1 MAALFDGTSATGD
14 DKWAPT
20 MDGVPEDIIMDMDS
34 SHCSLNGYDDTPS
47 PNQTN
52 SQSTMREYAT
62 TSDIGTDVMMAN
74 IRRKRPRPSTKG
86 SNNAVDDCIIELAA
100 SVKALNQ
107 LAVASAQS
115 EGPTVEACIDL
126 LHEMPQ
132 LPEISPLHMVA
143 LRSFMVKE
151 RRIIWTKFKTD
162 EGKITWLKSLM
173 EIEKGN
179 ASDL

>member
-14 DKWAPT
+14 DQWAPA
-20 MDGVPEDIIMDMDS
+20 MDGVPADIITDMDS
-34 SHCSLNGYDDTPS
+34 SFYSLNGYDDTPS

-52 SQSTMREYAT
+52 SQPTMREDAT
-62 TSDIGTDVMMAN
+62 TSNIGPDVTMAN
-74 IRRKRPRPSTKG
+74 IRRKRPMPSTKG

-100 SVKALNQ
+100 SVKASNQ
-107 LAVASAQS
+107 LAAAFAQS

-132 LPEISPLHMVA
+132 LLETSPLHMVA